1 MNGDAREL
9 VFVDDVV
16 RALFEAHGLHDLEA
30 LCTNMVGEVI
40 TTART
45 RTCRRVEV
53 AGRCFYVKSQDL
65 RSKRL
70 PLRKW
75 PSYALRGSPL
85 QREVQSLARLAS
97 AGFSVPRLV
106 AHGVRRRRGLP
117 LLAAIVTEAVET
129 HVDLQRWCATA
140 AAEDDDI
147 ARACFDAAEQV
158 VFSAHE
164 RGLVLFGAKYRNLL
178 VPHTGARSLRE
189 FVIIDQPDLRK
200 SRSVRGRNK
209 DMLLLRRD
217 RQSYGRGR

>member
-30 LCTNMVGEVI
+30 LCTSMLGEVI

-75 PSYALRGSPL
+75 PSYAMRGSPL
-85 QREVQSLARLAS
+85 EREVQTLACLAS

-106 AHGVRRRRGLP
+106 AHGVRRRHGLP
-117 LLAAIVTEAVET
+117 LIAAIVTEAVET
-129 HVDLQRWCATA
+129 HVDLQRWCATP
-140 AAEDDDI
+140 AAEQDDC
-147 ARACFDAAEQV
+147 ARACFDAAEHLV
-158 VFSAHE
+158 VSAHE

-178 VPHTGARSLRE
+178 VPYNGARAISD

-200 SRSVRGRNK
+200 SKSGRARRK
-209 DMLLLRRD
+209 DLALVHGD
-217 RQSYGRGR
+217 RQRYGRGR